1 MLWSAFFGELHS
13 ERQVK
18 KGNAGMQM
26 LCKGLLESAGK
37 PSSTRVRTA
46 YQ

>member
-1 MLWSAFFGELHS
+1 MLWSAFFGELYS

-18 KGNAGMQM
+18 EGNAGMQM
-26 LCKGLLESAGK
+26 LCKGLLESTGK
-37 PSSTRVRTA
+37 PSSTRVCTG